1 MEQIKIRNSLYI
13 REQNGEEIHYYSIDH
28 YGKNEVSP
36 RMLLE
41 EYILTGQEIIKLRF
55 LNMPEV
61 WQIARLYYKIV

>member
-1 MEQIKIRNSLYI
+1 MNEVKIRDSLYV
-13 REQNGEEIHYYSIDH
+13 REQTGEQVQYYSIDQ

-41 EYILTGQEIIKLRF
+41 EYILTGQDIIKLRF

-61 WQIARLYYKIV
+61 WQIVKLYYKIV